1 MEKESPVKMQQLLE
15 FELAF
20 PNEKSLTP
28 EEYLKGGNKD
38 IILNIAS
45 YFLGFDINDSKF
57 NDNQKLLS
65 SIFSREN
72 ADFAESI
79 LAKIN
84 EIEKKGSPVMVLNP
98 LTSLTLFEIFFSKE
112 AEEETQ
118 SHAEFERNLF
128 KAYLVLNSQFTNKQN
143 VAMDSTEQLEDDE
156 ERIPMMMFCTDYPIS
171 DKVHYDIAQIWVA
184 QIVKSIYLFQFLET
198 NEKTQLLLQK
208 FLEYYD
214 KKTWQDYLR
223 SIISLTMSIVKKEK
237 ETYTDIIVNPENFEA
252 DCNFIEKFTVNY
264 NDELNEYDFL
274 SLRSKPFYKIENGKY
289 RVIFDLF
296 LAEKIFKGVFFS
308 LREINEQQSK
318 KDKISEFKSFYGKEF
333 SEKTLSYKAIE
344 NIYPNKCIK
353 FSGQTLDD
361 MKIKGAPDYYVRK
374 GKDILLF
381 ESKDFL
387 IRADKKSSFDFNIYE
402 EEFQRVLY
410 YEELPGG
417 KEKYKAVMQLITNV
431 KTLLKKEFE
440 PDNDYHYKDISI
452 YPILLTHDLQY
463 DTFGFNRLINYWF
476 QDELENLK
484 QEGCF
489 IHKIKPLTVIN
500 IDTLIFRQLGLLEL
514 IPLNKLIDEY
524 HKHIDLRKKKQFKTF
539 KEVQSFVMSKHIS
552 FATFTDNY
560 FRSKKFSKIPPVID
574 IVQPLLFE
582 DEKKSENQ

>member
-15 FELAF
+15 FKLAF

-38 IILNIAS
+38 VILNIAS
-45 YFLGFDINDSKF
+45 FFLGFDINDSKF
-57 NDNQKLLS
+57 NNNQILLS

-72 ADFAESI
+72 TDFAKNI

-84 EIEKKGSPVMVLNP
+84 EIEKKGSPVMVINP

-143 VAMDSTEQLEDDE
+143 VAMDSTKQLEDDE

-171 DKVHYDIAQIWVA
+171 DKVHYDIAQIWVV

-274 SLRSKPFYKIENGKY
+274 SLRSKPFYKIEKGKY

-296 LAEKIFKGVFFS
+296 LAEKIFKGVYFS

-318 KDKISEFKSFYGKEF
+318 KDRISEFKSFYGKEF
-333 SEKTLSYKAIE
+333 SEKTLSYKAID

-361 MKIKGAPDYYVRK
+361 MKINGVPDYYIRK
-374 GKDILLF
+374 GKNILLF

-417 KEKYKAVMQLITNV
+417 KQKYKAVMQLITNV
-431 KTLLKKEFE
+431 KTLLKKEFK

-463 DTFGFNRLINYWF
+463 DTFGFNRLIDYWF

-484 QEGCF
+484 QEGYF

-500 IDTLIFRQLGLLEL
+500 IDTLIFHQMGLLEL
-514 IPLNKLIDEY
+514 IPLNELIDEY

-539 KEVQSFVMSKHIS
+539 KEAQSFVMSKHIS

-560 FRSKKFSKIPPVID
+560 FGSKKFSKIPPVIE

-582 DEKKSENQ
+582 DEKNTENK

>member
-15 FELAF
+15 FKLAF

-38 IILNIAS
+38 VILNIAS
-45 YFLGFDINDSKF
+45 FFLGFDINDSKF
-57 NDNQKLLS
+57 NDNQILLS

-72 ADFAESI
+72 ADFAKNI

-84 EIEKKGSPVMVLNP
+84 EIEKKGSPVMVINP

-143 VAMDSTEQLEDDE
+143 VAMDSTKQLEDDE

-171 DKVHYDIAQIWVA
+171 DKVHYDIAQIWVV

-223 SIISLTMSIVKKEK
+223 SIISLTMSRVKKEK

-296 LAEKIFKGVFFS
+296 LAEKIFKGVYFS

-318 KDKISEFKSFYGKEF
+318 KNKISEFKSFYGKEF
-333 SEKTLSYKAIE
+333 SEKTLSYKAID

-361 MKIKGAPDYYVRK
+361 MKINGAPDYYVRK
-374 GKDILLF
+374 GKNILLF

-431 KTLLKKEFE
+431 KTLLKKEFK

-463 DTFGFNRLINYWF
+463 DTFGFNRLIDYWF

-484 QEGCF
+484 QEGYF

-500 IDTLIFRQLGLLEL
+500 IDTLIFHQMGLLEL
-514 IPLNKLIDEY
+514 IPLNELIDEY

-539 KEVQSFVMSKHIS
+539 KEAQSFVMSKHIS

-560 FRSKKFSKIPPVID
+560 FRSKKFSKIPPVIE

-582 DEKKSENQ
+582 DEKNTENK

>member
-15 FELAF
+15 FKLAF

-38 IILNIAS
+38 VILNIAS
-45 YFLGFDINDSKF
+45 FFLGFDINDSKF
-57 NDNQKLLS
+57 NDNQILLS

-72 ADFAESI
+72 ADFAKNI

-84 EIEKKGSPVMVLNP
+84 EIEKKGSPVMVINP

-143 VAMDSTEQLEDDE
+143 VAMDSTKQLEDDE

-171 DKVHYDIAQIWVA
+171 DKVHYDIAQIWVV

-223 SIISLTMSIVKKEK
+223 SVISLTMSIVKKEK

-274 SLRSKPFYKIENGKY
+274 SLRSKPFYKIE
-289 RVIFDLF
+289 
-296 LAEKIFKGVFFS
+296 
-308 LREINEQQSK
+308 
-318 KDKISEFKSFYGKEF
+318 
-333 SEKTLSYKAIE
+333 
-344 NIYPNKCIK
+344 
-353 FSGQTLDD
+353 
-361 MKIKGAPDYYVRK
+361 K
-374 GKDILLF
+374 GK
-381 ESKDFL
+381 
-387 IRADKKSSFDFNIYE
+387 
-402 EEFQRVLY
+402 
-410 YEELPGG
+410 
-417 KEKYKAVMQLITNV
+417 
-431 KTLLKKEFE
+431 
-440 PDNDYHYKDISI
+440 
-452 YPILLTHDLQY
+452 
-463 DTFGFNRLINYWF
+463 
-476 QDELENLK
+476 
-484 QEGCF
+484 
-489 IHKIKPLTVIN
+489 
-500 IDTLIFRQLGLLEL
+500 
-514 IPLNKLIDEY
+514 
-524 HKHIDLRKKKQFKTF
+524 
-539 KEVQSFVMSKHIS
+539 
-552 FATFTDNY
+552 
-560 FRSKKFSKIPPVID
+560 
-574 IVQPLLFE
+574 
-582 DEKKSENQ
+582 

>member
-1 MEKESPVKMQQLLE
+1 MEKESPVEMQQLLE
-15 FELAF
+15 FKLAF

-38 IILNIAS
+38 VILNIAS
-45 YFLGFDINDSKF
+45 FFLGFDINDSKF
-57 NDNQKLLS
+57 NDNQILLS

-72 ADFAESI
+72 TDFAKNI

-84 EIEKKGSPVMVLNP
+84 EIEKKGSPVRVINP

-128 KAYLVLNSQFTNKQN
+128 KAYLVLNSQFTSKQN
-143 VAMDSTEQLEDDE
+143 VAIDSTKQLEGDE
-156 ERIPMMMFCTDYPIS
+156 ERIPMVMFCTDYPIS
-171 DKVHYDIAQIWVA
+171 DKVHYDIAQIWVV

-223 SIISLTMSIVKKEK
+223 SIISLTMSIVKKKE

-274 SLRSKPFYKIENGKY
+274 SLRSKPFYKIEKGKY

-296 LAEKIFKGVFFS
+296 LAEKIFKGVYFS

-318 KDKISEFKSFYGKEF
+318 KDRISEFKSFYGKEF
-333 SEKTLSYKAIE
+333 SEKTLSYKAID

-361 MKIKGAPDYYVRK
+361 MKINGAPDYYIRK
-374 GKDILLF
+374 GKNILLF

-387 IRADKKSSFDFNIYE
+387 IRTDKKSSFDFNIYE

-417 KEKYKAVMQLITNV
+417 KQKYKAVMQLITNV
-431 KTLLKKEFE
+431 KTLLKKEFK
-440 PDNDYHYKDISI
+440 PNNDYHYKDIFI

-463 DTFGFNRLINYWF
+463 DTFGFNRLIDYWF
-476 QDELENLK
+476 QDELENLE
-484 QEGCF
+484 QAGYF

-500 IDTLIFRQLGLLEL
+500 IDTLIFHQMRLLEL

-524 HKHIDLRKKKQFKTF
+524 HKHIDLRKKEQFKTF
-539 KEVQSFVMSKHIS
+539 KEAQSFVMSKHIS

-560 FRSKKFSKIPPVID
+560 FGSKKFSKIPPVIE

-582 DEKKSENQ
+582 DEKNTENK